1 MYHRQNI
8 LIEINYLSVCFYLSL
23 FANLKWEISWL
34 KIITTRNNQ
43 ITGPKK
49 GNYPE
54 LFDRLKMRLLIHCPC
69 IIQECIIHS
78 QFILKLSFKC
88 KYPYFTCSVWTVTY
102 MYMYIYTI
110 YISKQIFSN
119 MTFPE
124 LSFMVDHKLSSFLQS
139 FLFLCSAPFFW
150 RIMNT
155 F

>member
-8 LIEINYLSVCFYLSL
+8 LSEINYLSVCFYLSL

-102 MYMYIYTI
+102 TCIHNLHFKANILKYDFSRIIFYGRSQTVIFFT
-110 YISKQIFSN
+110 IFSI
-119 MTFPE
+119 F
-124 LSFMVDHKLSSFLQS
+124 V
-139 FLFLCSAPFFW
+139 LCSFF
-150 RIMNT
+150 
-155 F
+155 FGG